1 VLSPELEES
10 LWEQVE
16 TKKLSVTKLET
27 PSALEVRT
35 RIPAGKKK
43 WYFDDSDDDEK
54 EESDISPKKDPVSIA
69 SRQELA
75 QAARSIG
82 RSLLS
87 DTWGSS
93 GQHSD
98 SDSDEEGG
106 LTSTT
111 KRRSSTGSSSRR
123 HKLSPKLVPLG
134 DEGDEV
140 DEDDDNAAA
149 ARIKTTDEISAMFKK
164 AVEDMF
170 NATTVF
176 FVSFIYIL
184 CWSYA
189 LCVWSYL
196 HFLIILM
203 LLGAL

>member
-1 VLSPELEES
+1 LEES

-27 PSALEVRT
+27 PSPLEVRT

-87 DTWGSS
+87 DTWGS

-106 LTSTT
+106 LTSTNR
-111 KRRSSTGSSSRR
+111 RRSSTGSSSRR

-134 DEGDEV
+134 DEDEV
-140 DEDDDNAAA
+140 DDDDNAA

-170 NATTVF
+170 NATMVY
-176 FVSFIYIL
+176 FVSKYVHKYIYIL
-184 CWSYA
+184 C
-189 LCVWSYL
+189 
-196 HFLIILM
+196 
-203 LLGAL
+203 